1 MIYELRGKVRSKSL
15 TSAVIDVRGVGYQL
29 QMSINGLDSLPKIDE
44 DAHVYTYLHVREDI
58 LDLYGFKSKKERE
71 TFHLLISI
79 NGIGPK
85 LAITILS
92 GIGPSNLENK
102 IISGDIKAL
111 VSIPGVGTKIA
122 KRIIIELKDK
132 LLDLKDDSIGFN
144 IDGTNS
150 QSFSDVFKALI
161 SLGYKEKDAKNA
173 CIKLDEKDEL
183 DDKLDVLIKKALRL
197 LSKS

>member
-15 TSAVIDVRGVGYQL
+15 TSAIIDVRGVGYQL
-29 QMSINGLDSLPKIDE
+29 HMSINGLDSLPKIDE
-44 DAHVYTYLHVREDI
+44 DAHIYTYLHVREDI

-71 TFHLLISI
+71 TFYLLISI

-132 LLDLKDDSIGFN
+132 LMDLRDESIGFN

-161 SLGYKEKDAKNA
+161 SLGYKEKDAKKA
-173 CIKLDEKDEL
+173 CIKLDEKNEL

>member
-15 TSAVIDVRGVGYQL
+15 TSVVIDVGGVGYQL

-85 LAITILS
+85 LAVTILS

-102 IISGDIKAL
+102 IISGDVKAL

-132 LLDLKDDSIGFN
+132 LIDLKDDSIDFN
-144 IDGTNS
+144 IDGANS

-161 SLGYKEKDAKNA
+161 SLGYKEKDAKKA
-173 CIKLDEKDEL
+173 CIKLDESNEL

>member
-15 TSAVIDVRGVGYQL
+15 TNAVIDVRGVGYQL

-71 TFHLLISI
+71 AFHLLISI

-132 LLDLKDDSIGFN
+132 LIDLKDDSMGFKIG
-144 IDGTNS
+144 GTSS
-150 QSFSDVFKALI
+150 QAFSDVFKALI
-161 SLGYKEKDAKNA
+161 SLGYKEKDAKKA
-173 CIKLDEKDEL
+173 CIKLDERNEL
-183 DDKLDVLIKKALRL
+183 DDKLDVLIKKALRY

>member
-15 TSAVIDVRGVGYQL
+15 TSVVIDVGGVGYQL

-44 DAHVYTYLHVREDI
+44 DAHIYTYLHVREDI

-92 GIGPSNLENK
+92 GIGPSNLEDK
-102 IISGDIKAL
+102 IISGNIKAL

-132 LLDLKDDSIGFN
+132 LIDLKDDSIGFN
-144 IDGTNS
+144 INGTNS
-150 QSFSDVFKALI
+150 QSFTDVFKALI
-161 SLGYKEKDAKNA
+161 SLGYKEKDAKKA
-173 CIKLDEKDEL
+173 CIKLDEKNEL

-197 LSKS
+197 LSKL